1 MDKTK
6 FRINKTFISRTNP
19 EDAMA
24 RITEAALNGTGGY
37 ICVSNMRTV
46 RFAGKDEKYR
56 QLMKESFMNWPDG
69 TPLSWCGK
77 LWGLKDV
84 TFTNGPATFKKML
97 LNGDTRIKHFLLGD
111 TQEVLNGIVKRY
123 KIDGGANIVGTYS
136 PPFAPL
142 EEYDLAGIEE
152 MIRQS
157 GANIVWSAM
166 TAPKQDF
173 FDQIMS
179 KRMPDVLFIGVG
191 RAFRISIDMVKE
203 APKWAQSSGL
213 GGMFISKKKPL
224 ARVWSSFRRS
234 FVLTWYFIQILFR
247 RITGKKYYE

>member
-1 MDKTK
+1 MSKTK
-6 FRINKTFISRTNP
+6 FRVNKTFISRTNP
-19 EDAMA
+19 EDTVAL
-24 RITEAALNGTGGY
+24 ITEMALGGSGGY

-46 RFAGKDEKYR
+46 RYAGKDDKYR
-56 QLMKESFMNWPDG
+56 QLMSESIMNWPDG
-69 TPLSWCGK
+69 TPLSWCGR

-84 TFTNGPATFKKML
+84 AFTNGPAIFRKML

-111 TQEVLNGIVKRY
+111 TQEVLDGIVRRY
-123 KIDGGANIVGTYS
+123 KTDGCANIVGTYS

-142 EEYDLAGIEE
+142 EEYDMNAIEE
-152 MIRQS
+152 KIRQS

-179 KRMPDVLFIGVG
+179 KRIPNVLFIGVG
-191 RAFRISIDMVKE
+191 RAFRISIDIVKE
-203 APKWAQSSGL
+203 APEWAQTSGL
-213 GGMFISKKKPL
+213 GGLFISKKRPIQ
-224 ARVWSSFRRS
+224 RVWSAFRRS
-234 FVLTWYFIQILFR
+234 FILLGYFIQILFR